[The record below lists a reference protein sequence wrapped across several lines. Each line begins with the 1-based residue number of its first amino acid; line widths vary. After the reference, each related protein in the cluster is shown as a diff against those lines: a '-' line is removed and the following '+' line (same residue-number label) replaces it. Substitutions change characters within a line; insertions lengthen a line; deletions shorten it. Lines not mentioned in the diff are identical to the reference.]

1 MQGPGDMERL
11 ILERTIGWISRG
23 MLVVGSLLAM
33 FLAFV
38 ILVDV
43 IGRSMF
49 NSPLRGT
56 AEIVASS
63 IVVICYLQVTYAIAS
78 GGMMQVTV
86 FTSMMPVRLRAV
98 VGVFTCLLGVLLFWI
113 VTKGSISGFQNAW
126 VFGSYEG
133 EGALRVPTWPVR
145 LAVLVGSA
153 LAMVAYGLLALQH
166 LVTAITG
173 RERPDALIAQ

>member
-1 MQGPGDMERL
+1 MVN
-11 ILERTIGWISRG
+11 TAIGWISRG

-38 ILVDV
+38 ICVDV
-43 IGRSMF
+43 IGRSAF

-78 GGMMQVTV
+78 GGMMQVTL
-86 FTSMMPVRLRAV
+86 FTNLMPVRMRAA
-98 VGVFTCLLGVLLFWI
+98 VGVATCLLGVVLFYI
-113 VTKGSISGFQNAW
+113 VTRGSISGFQNAW
-126 VFGSYEG
+126 TFGSYEG

-153 LAMVAYGLLALQH
+153 LAMVTYALLALQH
-166 LVTAITG
+166 LRTLVTG
-173 RERPDALIAQ
+173 RDAPEALIEQ